1 MTVKEWTVEVE
12 AHLGEKEYSIVRDAD
27 QEGMPKLCL
36 GVFKGNAQMQQ
47 FGDMLQRALDDGRAA
62 EEARAEYEQ
71 IIQAIRRADEERR
84 DARERIA
91 TMKETEEK
99 NEESIRKWEERKERT
114 RLPGRVSC
122 CKDCTKRF
130 PGCHNEAKCQAWA
143 EEVERRK
150 KEKAARE
157 AARNEKRLPWERRK
171 LV

>member
-12 AHLGEKEYSIVRDAD
+12 AYLGEKEYSIVRDAD

-114 RLPGRVSC
+114 RLPG
-122 CKDCTKRF
+122 
-130 PGCHNEAKCQAWA
+130 CHNEAKCQAWA